1 MSHKRKIQVKSAGAQ
16 IRRHNEKQLM
26 EKISSQITEWG
37 PEYLS
42 KCKTIFVRAPKHQK
56 HVMLQPL
63 HQIVSDKLVIR
74 PCPCP
79 MHRPRF
85 KEVRVGSWANF
96 SVQIYGS
103 YSSSNSELHFKF
115 EGDQIII

>member
-1 MSHKRKIQVKSAGAQ
+1 MEIQAKSAGAQ

-26 EKISSQITEWG
+26 EKITNQITEWG

-79 MHRPRF
+79 MHKPRF
-85 KEVRVGSWANF
+85 KEVFYIN
-96 SVQIYGS
+96 S
-103 YSSSNSELHFKF
+103 YPFLQKSFLGYSNVSKNIFCKGF
-115 EGDQIII
+115 EAH